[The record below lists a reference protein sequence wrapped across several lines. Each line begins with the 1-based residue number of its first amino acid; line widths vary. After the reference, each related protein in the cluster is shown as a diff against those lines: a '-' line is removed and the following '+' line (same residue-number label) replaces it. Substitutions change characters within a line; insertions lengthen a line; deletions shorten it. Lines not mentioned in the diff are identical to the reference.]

1 MEKVA
6 WLVLTV
12 VTLVA
17 AISAR
22 WRPRALIVG
31 RVTLGIYYVAAGALV
46 NAVYLATGQ
55 TYATFADAAHVSFV
69 RDTWR
74 SLVAPHQVLFIG
86 LLVVVEATM
95 GVLVLLG
102 GRWAELGMAG
112 ILAMHAGLLM
122 FGWIYTVFSAVM
134 LVTVGLLL
142 RAQLLADRHASPAH
156 DRRRRHSRG
165 SPHRLYLIDSP
176 EQT

>member
-17 AISAR
+17 AISAQ

-55 TYATFADAAHVSFV
+55 TYATFADAARDGRDPRHARRAADV
-69 RDTWR
+69 RLDLHR
-74 SLVAPHQVLFIG
+74 VLRG
-86 LLVVVEATM
+86 
-95 GVLVLLG
+95 
-102 GRWAELGMAG
+102 
-112 ILAMHAGLLM
+112 HAG
-122 FGWIYTVFSAVM
+122 
-134 LVTVGLLL
+134 
-142 RAQLLADRHASPAH
+142 H
-156 DRRRRHSRG
+156 RRTAAEGAAAR
-165 SPHRLYLIDSP
+165 
-176 EQT
+176 